1 MDIDK
6 QLLPKEVR
14 DRLGMSVDEMLEA
27 GLLTRSRSHVVERRV
42 HAGPIEVR
50 AKDDGSNGWVGYAA
64 VWDVEYEVAGGPPWG
79 WTEVIDPGACTKSL
93 SEGADVRFLL
103 NHEGLPLARTKS
115 GTLLLTADDMG
126 LLTEVPHPDVKN
138 NPRAQEF
145 HSTLTRGDVD
155 QMSWAFIALRSKW
168 NQDYT
173 HRRIMEA
180 MIFDTSGVTFPANEV
195 TIIAARQAQQN
206 KLDERTE
213 GMSLDHALAIAA
225 SLRR

>member
-6 QLLPKEVR
+6 HFLPPEVR
-14 DRLGMSVDEMLEA
+14 DRLGMSVDDMLDA

-42 HAGPIEVR
+42 LTSPIEVR
-50 AKDDGSNGWVGYAA
+50 AKDDGSAGWAGYAA
-64 VWDVEYEVAGGPPWG
+64 VWDVEYEVAGGAPYG

-115 GTLLLTADDMG
+115 GTLLLSADDMG
-126 LLTEVPHPDVKN
+126 LLTEVPSPDMK

-145 HSTLTRGDVD
+145 HSCLMREDVD

-168 NQDYT
+168 NSDYT

-180 MIFDTSGVTFPANEV
+180 QIFDTSGVTFPANEA

-206 KLDERTE
+206 KLDERTD
-213 GMSLDHALAIAA
+213 GMSLEFARSLAV